1 MSELRL
7 PPGTNKEVSM
17 KKRLSFKVAAPY
29 ICAAILAGVSGA
41 GCVDRGVT
49 TPVIPAVVAD
59 GKTRPP
65 TVKPTPGDSLQFKD
79 VTSAARIDYKWSI
92 EGKHPLTILQTIG
105 NGCALFDYDGDGN
118 LDVLLVGPKLALYK
132 GDGKGHFT
140 DVTHATGL
148 DKLSG
153 HFLGCAVGDYDN
165 DGHPDLYISAYRG
178 GLLLHNESAV
188 FEQNSSA
195 NASGTAIGKKSAA
208 RVYRDVTKEAGI
220 ASQPWGTSA
229 TFADFDNDGKLDLYI
244 GNYVQFAADTQP
256 QLCNNSGIMS
266 SCGPR
271 YYLPLQ
277 GVMYHNLGS
286 GKFRDVTREWRVKV
300 TGKTLGVAAA
310 DVNQNGQPML
320 AVANDEME
328 GDLLEKQGKT
338 FHNVGVTSG
347 VAYDNNARVRGG
359 MGVDWGDYDNDGR
372 LDLVIATF
380 QHEPKNM
387 YHNEGNGVFSDD
399 SAPLGIAEATMPY
412 VAFGCKFL
420 DADNDGWLDL
430 MFANGHVQDNIAE
443 IDRSMTYK
451 QPIQIFRNHEGSKF
465 EDVSVGAGPAFQ
477 EKIVGRGLAVGDF
490 DNDGRMD
497 ALVVDSDGKP
507 MLLHNETPKAGHW
520 LLVKLVGTKSNRDG
534 IGALI
539 TAEAGGRKLLRR
551 CASDGSYL
559 SASDLRVHF
568 GLGDATVV
576 NLMVRWPGG
585 QTGKYENI
593 EADRIITLTEGEPV
607 RHE

>member
-1 MSELRL
+1 MEKTLLRSVFL
-7 PPGTNKEVSM
+7 
-17 KKRLSFKVAAPY
+17 LL
-29 ICAAILAGVSGA
+29 ILAVLCFGSG
-41 GCVDRGVT
+41 CDRVGAKKT
-49 TPVIPAVVAD
+49 ALPATQAD
-59 GKTRPP
+59 GKNEAYGG
-65 TVKPTPGDSLQFKD
+65 KSASGDSLQFTD
-79 VTSAARIDYKWSI
+79 VTKASGIDYRWRI

-105 NGCALFDYDGDGN
+105 NGCAFLDYDGDGN
-118 LDVLLVGPKLALYK
+118 LDVLLVGIKLALYK

-140 DVTHATGL
+140 DVTHETGL
-148 DKLSG
+148 DKLAG

-178 GLLLHNESAV
+178 GVLLHNEAIAS
-188 FEQNSSA
+188 EQTSSV
-195 NASGTAIGKKSAA
+195 NVSSTASGKSAA
-208 RVYRDVTKEAGI
+208 RGFRDVTKEAGI

-266 SCGPR
+266 SCGPK

-277 GVMYHNLGS
+277 GVMYRNLGS
-286 GKFRDVTREWRVKV
+286 GKFRDVTKEWGATV

-310 DVNQNGQPML
+310 DVNQNGHPML

-338 FHNVGVTSG
+338 FHNVGVSSG

-359 MGVDWGDYDNDGR
+359 MGVDWGDYDNDGK

-387 YHNEGNGVFSDD
+387 YHNEGSGVFSDN
-399 SAPLGIAEATMPY
+399 SAALGIAEATMPY

-465 EDVSVGAGPAFQ
+465 EDVSAGAGPAFQ
-477 EKIVGRGLAVGDF
+477 EKIVGRGLAIGDF
-490 DNDGRMD
+490 DNDGKMD
-497 ALVVDSDGKP
+497 ALVVDSDGQP
-507 MLLHNETPKAGHW
+507 MLLHNETPKTGHW

-534 IGALI
+534 IGATV
-539 TAEAGGRKLLRR
+539 TAQAGTRKLLQR
-551 CASDGSYL
+551 CATDGSYL
-559 SASDLRVHF
+559 SASDVRVHF
-568 GLGDATVV
+568 GLGDATKVT
-576 NLMVRWPGG
+576 LTIRWPSGL
-585 QTGKYENI
+585 TTTAENT
-593 EADRIITLTEGEPV
+593 EADRMIIVTEGVSTP
-607 RHE
+607 RQ